1 MGVSAAVVGYDGSSK
16 KLNFESLSQEN
27 SLYWDDILGWV
38 IKRKCGKVVDSSR
51 GGLIKF

>member
-16 KLNFESLSQEN
+16 KLKIWVFKPRKFL
-27 SLYWDDILGWV
+27 ILGWV
-38 IKRKCGKVVDSSR
+38 IKRKCGKVIDSSR

>member
-16 KLNFESLSQEN
+16 KSLSQEN
-27 SLYWDDILGWV
+27 SLYWDDILRWG

>member
-1 MGVSAAVVGYDGSSK
+1 MGVSAEVVGYDGSSK
-16 KLNFESLSQEN
+16 EVWVFEPRKFI
-27 SLYWDDILGWV
+27 ILGWV